1 MNVICQKIQSNL
13 KNENLFYYF
22 KIAQND
28 FPKYHLM
35 LYKMGL
41 AIIPKNNDPMI
52 GVICFLNIK
61 WYLQRS
67 NFLCVTVQKWHA
79 LINHICVLKMLL

>member
-35 LYKMGL
+35 LYKRVI

-67 NFLCVTVQKWHA
+67 NLFVSPCKNGKH
-79 LINHICVLKMLL
+79 